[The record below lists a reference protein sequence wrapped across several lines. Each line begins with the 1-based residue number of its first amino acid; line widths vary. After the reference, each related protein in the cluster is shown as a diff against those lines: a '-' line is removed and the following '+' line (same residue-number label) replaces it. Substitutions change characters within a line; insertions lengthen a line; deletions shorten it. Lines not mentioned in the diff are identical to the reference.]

1 MSQSRRLGAALQT
14 SVLVYEPTFGA
25 AFRRE
30 RPGGAKGRRTYPIL
44 SSALAASSQ
53 TVRYT
58 RRYRHHRQHRH
69 EWRRPGARQR
79 VRYPAAQ
86 GSLVFTAASSHL
98 VEVSSASS
106 DRTDVT
112 CTATLPGILDFER
125 MRQPRIK
132 HVAPGRIGKLAL
144 LKVKPRMRKSVEIA
158 GVVVVQMREN
168 HVLDVG
174 SVDIER
180 GKRLYRAAQVIS
192 PALLRDLGIEP
203 GVDDED
209 AAASPR
215 QPHEIVH
222 RHWSKRA
229 LDHGPFRFC
238 VTSRSGMLCRLAR
251 PRTAGSVLP
260 NACAISSGRRPAAAI
275 ASSC

>member
-1 MSQSRRLGAALQT
+1 M
-14 SVLVYEPTFGA
+14 
-25 AFRRE
+25 
-30 RPGGAKGRRTYPIL
+30 
-44 SSALAASSQ
+44 
-53 TVRYT
+53 
-58 RRYRHHRQHRH
+58 
-69 EWRRPGARQR
+69 
-79 VRYPAAQ
+79 
-86 GSLVFTAASSHL
+86 

-132 HVAPGRIGKLAL
+132 HVAPGRTGKLAL

-158 GVVVVQMREN
+158 GVVIVQMREN

-203 GVDDED
+203 DVGDED
-209 AAASPR
+209 AAASPH

-222 RHWSKRA
+222 RHWPINAPLIMGFSA
-229 LDHGPFRFC
+229 FC

-260 NACAISSGRRPAAAI
+260 SAWAIASGRRPAAAI